1 MKSKLWFVIVL
12 IIGFSTS
19 EFYAQPHFTC
29 TLMNDTLAAPNVYE
43 FDIYMLSND
52 TATIELAG
60 INIGFTYNT
69 DVQDTG
75 KFTLS
80 WVPKSSELTNPAQLP
95 KIFRTAIGKKDSTE
109 EVGVIII
116 GPRLPV
122 GTGNG
127 SIISNKGMGTRI
139 GRFRIANSI
148 NFMPARMNIEWNI
161 LKKNGIYPTTIN
173 AYIKNYNTNIMQSG
187 TFLSKLENPVLK

>member
-1 MKSKLWFVIVL
+1 MKSKIWFIIVL
-12 IIGFSTS
+12 IIGLYTS

-29 TLMNDTLAAPNVYE
+29 TLMNDSLTAPNVYE

-60 INIGFTYNT
+60 INIGFMYNT
-69 DVQDTG
+69 EVKDTG
-75 KFTLS
+75 TFTMS
-80 WVPKSSELTNPAQLP
+80 WVPKSSELTNPSQLP
-95 KIFRTAIGKKDSTE
+95 KIFKTTMGKKDSTE

-122 GTGNG
+122 GYGNG
-127 SIISNKGMGTRI
+127 SIISNKGIGTRI

-148 NFMPARMNIEWNI
+148 NFMPERMNIEWNV
-161 LKKNGIYPTTIN
+161 LKKNGLYPTTIN
-173 AYIKNYNTNIMQSG
+173 GYIKNYNTNITQAG
-187 TFLSKLENPVLK
+187 TFLSKLSNPVLK